1 MLNMKKSILLENI
14 EQNLSLEEL
23 AKNWQVLA
31 DSLPY
36 PVTVID
42 RDFNVVM
49 VNIAAI
55 NLLGNTDNI
64 HNSKCYQL
72 FHNTDRPI
80 DNCPMIKAI
89 NNGDTEKL
97 ELFEPH
103 LGRHLVLHTNPVITD
118 GNIMGAVHS
127 ITDITQQKDEEKNNK
142 ELIDIYAGSVNE
154 LKKREAG
161 AQKGRDAFLN
171 MLEDI
176 NESYNELEDLFLRLI
191 LVMVNALDAKSPW
204 TKGHSERVSL
214 YAEQIAKE
222 MLLDEDEV
230 KDIKLAGLLHDI
242 GKIGTYDYL
251 LDKPGR
257 LTKEE
262 FEVVK
267 KHPAQGADILKE
279 IKQLRDIIPFV
290 KYHHEKLDGNG
301 YPQKLKGDKIPLGA
315 RILHV
320 ADSFDSMTSDRPY
333 RPAPGIKYALSE
345 LHKYKNTQFD
355 HEVVEAFLKVLERA
369 EDGESS
375 LPSE

>member
-1 MLNMKKSILLENI
+1 MKNSILLNNTI
-14 EQNLSLEEL
+14 KQNHPLEDY
-23 AKNWQVLA
+23 AKNWQMLA
-31 DSLPY
+31 DSMPY
-36 PVTVID
+36 PVTLVD
-42 RDFNVVM
+42 TDFNVVM
-49 VNIAAI
+49 INSAASVLLADTENIQNA
-55 NLLGNTDNI
+55 
-64 HNSKCYQL
+64 KCHKL
-72 FHNTDRPI
+72 FHNRDCPI
-80 DNCPMIKAI
+80 ENCPMQKTLASGKSEQSEI
-89 NNGDTEKL
+89 
-97 ELFEPH
+97 FEPH
-103 LGRHLVLHTNPVITD
+103 LGRYLVLHTAPVMSSGKII
-118 GNIMGAVHS
+118 GIIHS
-127 ITDITQQKDEEKNNK
+127 ITDITKEKAEDKNNN
-142 ELIDIYAGSVNE
+142 ELINVYAESVND

-176 NESYNELEDLFLRLI
+176 NESYKELEDLFLRLI

-222 MLLDEDEV
+222 MLLDEDEA

-257 LTKEE
+257 LTSDE
-262 FEVVK
+262 FDIVK
-267 KHPAQGADILKE
+267 KHPSQGADILKE
-279 IKQLRDIIPFV
+279 IKQLRDIIPFI

-345 LHKYKNTQFD
+345 LHKFKGTQFD
-355 HEVVEAFLKVLERA
+355 HEVVEAFLKVLERS
-369 EDGESS
+369 EDGQTS